1 MADGSNAA
9 LFLFVCSAAWKI
21 IKAWLPAAAVKK
33 IKFLT
38 KSNMGHRLLFF
49 IKLFLLNDV
58 ESVMFVAL
66 YL

>member
-38 KSNMGHRLLFF
+38 KSNMGEYITDDNRLE
-49 IKLFLLNDV
+49 V
-58 ESVMFVAL
+58 
-66 YL
+66 